1 MAKVQYESKDDSGH
15 RFWTARYGRY
25 AIRIDA
31 NRPGLYRWVITLE
44 GRSIRK
50 GTAPSRDEA
59 ADAVSQAL
67 EELPGEESIPSAR
80 QLRMV
85 RQSRHICAAS
95 RP

>member
-1 MAKVQYESKDDSGH
+1 MAKVQYESKDDGGH

-67 EELPGEESIPSAR
+67 EELPPREAPQLQ
-80 QLRMV
+80 QLRML
-85 RQSRHICAAS
+85 RQARHICAAS
-95 RP
+95 QP

>member
-44 GRSIRK
+44 GRSIHK
-50 GTAPSRDEA
+50 GTAPGRDQA

-67 EELPGEESIPSAR
+67 EELPPLEKP
-80 QLRMV
+80 
-85 RQSRHICAAS
+85 
-95 RP
+95 